1 MKEFKKIRYSDFV
14 SIEEVMSSIEFKY
27 DSNER
32 EKKEKFFDDWENI
45 VGEKL
50 AKVSKPIDITDK
62 NVLLISCMNS
72 FVANEMFLLKKDILT
87 IMEEDLKKLNLKIE
101 DIYFDYKS
109 WKKR

>member
-32 EKKEKFFDDWENI
+32 EKKETFFDDWENI

-109 WKKR
+109 WKKP